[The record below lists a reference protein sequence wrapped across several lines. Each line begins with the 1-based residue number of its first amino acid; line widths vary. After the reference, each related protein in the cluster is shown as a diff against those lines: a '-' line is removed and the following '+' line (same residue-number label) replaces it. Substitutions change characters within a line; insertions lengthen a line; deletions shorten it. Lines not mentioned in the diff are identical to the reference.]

1 MRTGARE
8 THVLLLAG
16 TGEARRLASQIVD
29 AKLPRLALTTSLAG
43 ATTEPRAYAGDL
55 RRGGF
60 GGVDGLS
67 TFIREARVDLI
78 IDATHPFAAKISA
91 NAMQAAA
98 QSAIPMLRLERP
110 PWTQPPHQPHQPWTQ
125 IAGLADAVEHLSDES
140 IAFLATGTGSFSAAC
155 DLASGSAATFYLR
168 VAEAIDNTRSRPGNL
183 HVIVQHPERTRDED
197 AALFTEL
204 GVTHVV
210 MKNAGGDGSRGKLD
224 AAADL
229 GLTVLMIPR
238 PSPDGAAPQACQL
251 TTVETADAAFAWLS
265 AQLADT
271 GRSRR

>member
-1 MRTGARE
+1 MKARSRR

-16 TGEARRLASQIVD
+16 TGEARRLASQIVE
-29 AKLPRLALTTSLAG
+29 AKLPGLLLTTSLAG

-60 GGVDGLS
+60 GGVGGLS
-67 TFIREARVDLI
+67 AFIREARVDLI
-78 IDATHPFAAKISA
+78 IDATHPFAARISA

-110 PWTQPPHQPHQPWTQ
+110 PWTQPPGQRWTQ
-125 IAGLADAVEHLSDES
+125 ISCLADAVAHLGDES
-140 IAFLATGTGSFSAAC
+140 IVFLAIGTGSFSAAC

-265 AQLADT
+265 AQLANT